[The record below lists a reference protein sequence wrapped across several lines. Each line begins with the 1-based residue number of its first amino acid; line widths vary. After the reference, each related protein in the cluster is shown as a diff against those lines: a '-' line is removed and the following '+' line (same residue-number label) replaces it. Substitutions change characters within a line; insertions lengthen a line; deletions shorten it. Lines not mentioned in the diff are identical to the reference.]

1 MAASDATFDL
11 TVIGS
16 GPGGYVAAIRA
27 AQLGLST
34 AVVEMAP
41 LPGGTCLHWGCIPT
55 KALLHA
61 AEVLELSRHAG
72 RFGVKVAPGELDIDG
87 LHKYKD
93 RVVLS
98 NAKGVEYLF
107 KKGGVTTVP
116 GRGKLA
122 GPGRV
127 EVAQP
132 GGITKSLASK
142 FTIVATGSVIRGL
155 PGVEFDGKQII
166 NSDHALGLKHVPA
179 SMIVLGAG
187 AVGVEFASIF
197 ATFGAKVTIVELL
210 PRLIPLE
217 DASLGAEL
225 EKAFKRR
232 GLVVHA
238 GTKVESVVREKDRVK
253 VTAVKDG
260 KPVELAAEVLLVAVG
275 RRPLTENLG
284 LEALGVKLDRGF
296 VEVDGVMRTAAPAVY
311 AIGDIVKTQAL
322 AHVASHEGIVA
333 VEHAAGRQP
342 HPIDYD
348 KIPSCTYCD
357 PEVASIGLTEEAAR
371 SRGYEVVV
379 GQFPF
384 SALGKAKI
392 LDDTRGFVKIVA
404 EKKYDEV
411 LGVHIIGPHATE
423 LISEAT
429 AALNLEATAASL
441 FQAVHAHPTLA
452 EAMGEAALAVHGR
465 AIHI

>member
-1 MAASDATFDL
+1 MAPSELTFDM

-27 AQLGLST
+27 AQLGMKT

-41 LPGGTCLHWGCIPT
+41 QVGGTCLIWGCIPT

-61 AEVLELSRHAG
+61 AEVLETSRHAG
-72 RFGVKVAPGELDIDG
+72 AFGVTLAPGSLDVEA

-93 RVVLS
+93 KAVQGNV
-98 NAKGVEYLF
+98 KGVEYLF
-107 KKGGVTTVP
+107 KKNGITLVP
-116 GRGKLA
+116 GRGTIA
-122 GPGRV
+122 GRGK
-127 EVAQP
+127 VAVKDAAGAVQTI
-132 GGITKSLASK
+132 GTKH
-142 FTIVATGSVIRGL
+142 TILATGSVIRGL
-155 PGVEFDGKQII
+155 PGVAFDGARVI
-166 NSDHALGLKHVPA
+166 NSDHALGLKKIPA

-187 AVGVEFASIF
+187 AVGVEFASIY
-197 ATFGAKVTIVELL
+197 ATFGSKVTIVELL

-217 DASLGAEL
+217 EAALGAEL
-225 EKAFKRR
+225 EKAFKKR
-232 GLVVHA
+232 GLGVHT
-238 GTKVESVVREKDRVK
+238 GTKVEKVDTTKTGVK
-253 VTAVKDG
+253 VTASKDG
-260 KPVELAAEVLLVAVG
+260 QPVELEAEVLLVAIG
-275 RRPLTENLG
+275 RRPLTEDLG
-284 LEALGVKLDRGF
+284 LEAAGVKLDRGF
-296 VEVDGVMRTAAPAVY
+296 VEVDALMRTGAPGVY

-333 VEHAAGRQP
+333 AEDAAGKHP
-342 HPIDYD
+342 HPVNYD

-357 PEVASIGLTEEAAR
+357 PEVASVGLSEEEAR
-371 SRGYEVVV
+371 KRGYDVVV

-384 SALGKAKI
+384 SAVAKAKI
-392 LDDTRGFVKIVA
+392 LDDRRGFVKIVA

-429 AALNLEATAASL
+429 AAVSLEATAASL
-441 FQAVHAHPTLA
+441 FEAVHAHPTLA

>member
-1 MAASDATFDL
+1 MANSDATFDL

-27 AQLGLST
+27 AQLGMKT
-34 AVVEMAP
+34 AVVELAP
-41 LPGGTCLHWGCIPT
+41 LPGGTCTHWGCIPT

-61 AEVLELSRHAG
+61 AEVVDTARHAG
-72 RFGVKVAPGELDIDG
+72 SFGVKLPAAELDIPAMQ
-87 LHKYKD
+87 KYKD
-93 RVVLS
+93 KVVS
-98 NAKGVEYLF
+98 SSAKGVEYLF
-107 KKGGVTTVP
+107 KKNDVTLVP
-116 GRGKLA
+116 GRGRLA

-127 EVAQP
+127 DVAQP
-132 GGITKSLASK
+132 GGVTKTLQTK
-142 FTIVATGSVIRGL
+142 HTIVATGSAIRGL

-166 NSDHALGLKHVPA
+166 NSDHALSLAAVPA

-187 AVGVEFASIF
+187 AVGVEFASIY
-197 ATFGAKVTIVELL
+197 ATFGCKVTIVELL
-210 PRLIPLE
+210 PRLIPIE
-217 DASLGAEL
+217 DAALGAEL
-225 EKAFKRR
+225 EKSFKKR
-232 GLVVHA
+232 GLTIYT
-238 GTKVESVVREKDRVK
+238 GTKVEKVVKEKNAVK
-253 VTAVKDG
+253 VTASKDG
-260 KPVELAAEVLLVAVG
+260 KPVELAADVLLIAIG
-275 RRPLTENLG
+275 RRPLTEDLG
-284 LEALGVKLDRGF
+284 LEAAGAKLDRGF
-296 VEVDGVMRTAAPAVY
+296 VEVDGLMRTGAPGVW

-333 VEHAAGRQP
+333 VEDAAGQSP
-342 HPIDYD
+342 HPINYD

-357 PEVASIGLTEEAAR
+357 PEVASIGLTQEEAVK
-371 SRGYEVVV
+371 RGYDVAV

-384 SALGKAKI
+384 SASGKARI
-392 LDDTRGFVKIVA
+392 LDDTRGFVKIVTD
-404 EKKYDEV
+404 KKYDEV

-441 FQAVHAHPTLA
+441 FEAVHAHPTLA